1 MKRAPLT
8 CLAGTKLW
16 LRARPAVVRTRPQT
30 APCCSSSAQQIP
42 NAHPEKPDCR
52 QRGPSFVQKRLFLFH
67 KIGWLRCRNKTGPI
81 QRIRMKKSQHTYYL
95 YRNTTVSR
103 IQVLCRISTSTVKNK
118 SPSGSF
124 IFEVDRAKNN
134 LRLF

>member
-1 MKRAPLT
+1 MKGFHSPASLR
-8 CLAGTKLW
+8 CLP
-16 LRARPAVVRTRPQT
+16 ARWYQALALCSPQT
-30 APCCSSSAQQIP
+30 APSCSSSAQQIP
-42 NAHPEKPDCR
+42 DAHPEKPDCR
-52 QRGPSFVQKRLFLFH
+52 QRGPELCTKKTFLFH